1 MRFSHGIMGNPL
13 CGAAFKQTLH
23 SFAFCSQ
30 VLVCDGSA
38 RLWCGRAN
46 DGEALAWQKHRQKN
60 TNHTDWFTAASL
72 YGVVSKSSCS
82 QQSDHVDATDGL
94 RWSCSWKQRTES
106 SRLKTSTNHTYVAFV
121 RFIHTLST
129 FMRWRSSCYMYKRG
143 VSPQGW
149 WWCEL
154 WWPPTSRLPSETNP
168 QPTKRISSVKTY
180 FPDTISGSRAET
192 GIMTEFLVFEREV
205 FFKVSLTNLRK
216 SFMFGS
222 FYIEKLD

>member
-38 RLWCGRAN
+38 RLWCGRDN
-46 DGEALAWQKHRQKN
+46 DGEAHAWQKNRSHRLIYSS
-60 TNHTDWFTAASL
+60 SL
-72 YGVVSKSSCS
+72 NGVVSKSSCS
-82 QQSDHVDATDGL
+82 QQSDHVDV
-94 RWSCSWKQRTES
+94 RENSWS
-106 SRLKTSTNHTYVAFV
+106 SRLKTSTNHRYVAFV

-154 WWPPTSRLPSETNP
+154 WWPPTSRLPSETNR
-168 QPTKRISSVKTY
+168 QPTKRISSVKTWY

-192 GIMTEFLVFEREV
+192 GIITEFLVFEREV

-216 SFMFGS
+216 SLMFGS
-222 FYIEKLD
+222 FYI